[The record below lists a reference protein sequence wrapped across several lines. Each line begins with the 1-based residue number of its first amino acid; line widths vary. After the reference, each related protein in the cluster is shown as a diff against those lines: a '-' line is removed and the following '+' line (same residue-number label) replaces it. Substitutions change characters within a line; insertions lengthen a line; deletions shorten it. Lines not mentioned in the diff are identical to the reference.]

1 MKNVLQTCMR
11 FINAQRKN
19 QKGFS
24 LLELLVVISIIGI
37 LIGIGAVS
45 YTTAQKK
52 GRDAKRHGDL
62 KAMQSVYEQ
71 FYSNPDNNYS
81 YPIDC
86 DPSYISSYA
95 PGGWPT
101 DPKNAAPYVYTKN
114 CSTSS
119 YCFCANLE
127 GGGGNSDI
135 EADPTCSGITAGGS
149 THFCVK
155 NQQ

>member
-1 MKNVLQTCMR
+1 MHMKKFLQR
-11 FINAQRKN
+11 
-19 QKGFS
+19 GFS

-52 GRDAKRHGDL
+52 GRDAKRHGDI
-62 KAMQSVYEQ
+62 KGMQSVYEQ
-71 FYSNPDNNYS
+71 FYSDPANS
-81 YPIDC
+81 YAYPADC
-86 DPSYISSYA
+86 DSSYITAYA
-95 PGGWPT
+95 PAGWPS
-101 DPKNAAPYVYTKN
+101 DPKNVDPYVYTKN
-114 CSTSS
+114 CSATA

-127 GGGGNSDI
+127 GAGGGNSDV
-135 EADPTCSGITAGGS
+135 EADPTCSGLGNGT